1 MGFLWMPHIHVVFI
15 RTDLKSEM
23 MAVNILNDT
32 LYFLALQNRSG
43 FETFLFLFKNIFM
56 FLCQIRFPER
66 LHHVKQTFQLF
77 HTAAEF
83 DVVFWPSHEAR
94 NIFLSA
100 ITLH

>member
-1 MGFLWMPHIHVVFI
+1 
-15 RTDLKSEM
+15 
-23 MAVNILNDT
+23 
-32 LYFLALQNRSG
+32 
-43 FETFLFLFKNIFM
+43 M
-56 FLCQIRFPER
+56 FLCQVRFPER